1 MWYVI
6 FKYIGD
12 KFYDL
17 ENSKF
22 YSPTSFEYEI
32 SKGTNQG
39 KKLILYFTRSDLIMA
54 KTKGNSENTI
64 KIVNYMKGIGVGAK
78 QSGKEIAEA
87 LGFEKVATVTGTM
100 LSLYKKGVVG
110 KEKTENGTLYVITA
124 DGANYDPTV
133 VPREA

>member
-1 MWYVI
+1 
-6 FKYIGD
+6 
-12 KFYDL
+12 
-17 ENSKF
+17 
-22 YSPTSFEYEI
+22 
-32 SKGTNQG
+32 
-39 KKLILYFTRSDLIMA
+39 MA

-100 LSLYKKGVVG
+100 LSLYKKGVVD
-110 KEKTENGTLYVITA
+110 KEKTDNGTLYFLTA

-133 VPREA
+133 VPTEV